1 MARSLD
7 CEGVKVLLPL
17 IEVATTA
24 GASGHPWLN
33 IAEQIA
39 LHLGGCPQCRQWF
52 ADRVG
57 MALVDVEK
65 RLEEEGGVEVK
76 RVCA

>member
-1 MARSLD
+1 MNSSID
-7 CEGVKVLLPL
+7 CEGVKVMLPL
-17 IEVATTA
+17 LEIGYDGNAA
-24 GASGHPWLN
+24 GHPWKG
-33 IAEQIA
+33 IASAIA
-39 LHLGGCPQCRQWF
+39 HHLGECPQCRQWF